1 MEERMDFFADGML
14 GETDELLGETEELR
28 GDAMASATT
37 VPEPGELNED
47 AEELSFES
55 AMERLEAIVKEMES
69 GRVTLDQSLD
79 LFKEGSEL
87 AQFCQKKLSDNENR
101 IKQLLETTEGPH
113 EEDFHA

>member
-1 MEERMDFFADGML
+1 MEERMDFFAEGIL
-14 GETDELLGETEELR
+14 GVDDEIPMEEAGTL
-28 GDAMASATT
+28 
-37 VPEPGELNED
+37 
-47 AEELSFES
+47 AEESTNELESGDNANELTFEA

-101 IKQLLETTEGPH
+101 IKQLLETAEGPR

>member
-1 MEERMDFFADGML
+1 MEERMDFFADGIL
-14 GETDELLGETEELR
+14 GETDHVSAEAGESVNEMLTTSADENADAEQSSEEL
-28 GDAMASATT
+28 T
-37 VPEPGELNED
+37 
-47 AEELSFES
+47 FES

-87 AQFCQKKLSDNENR
+87 AQFCQKKLSDNENK
-101 IKQLLETTEGPH
+101 IKQLLETSEGPH

>member
-1 MEERMDFFADGML
+1 MDFFTNGIL
-14 GETDELLGETEELR
+14 GVGDDISTETDSPSKMDGHNDVGTSSGDEGRTKEDESQEEP
-28 GDAMASATT
+28 T
-37 VPEPGELNED
+37 
-47 AEELSFES
+47 FEA

-79 LFKEGSEL
+79 LFKEGSDL

-101 IKQLLETTEGPH
+101 IKQLLETTEGPR